1 MAARSLTVNFRAQ
14 GERGVQQAG
23 RRAER
28 ALDDVGKAAKD
39 ASEETASATDSVKG
53 LSESLGETGA
63 AAGELLGAFDKVSGV
78 LGQVGN
84 AAKVLSGVAILELIL
99 QFKAFYETML
109 VNAEE
114 LERQKQLTEALAG
127 AYDGLSNAIRAAEKE
142 AKLAEFSTSPEVQ
155 MQLAGF
161 EARIKD
167 ETFRLTEI
175 QKKLLELGPEQKKTA
190 ELAAKASALGS
201 FDLAARLREKAAKQ
215 LEEVRK
221 LETEQIERS
230 IELAAVQSEREVAV
244 INLTRAEEKRL
255 KDIAETL
262 GIEEEKR
269 GAVAKAVDEQ
279 ASAYERM
286 RQAFFFQLAVGQDAL
301 RDALI
306 GLADGAEA
314 TETAAAVFAAVR
326 AGQQLVVDGYTAIG
340 NAVQQVGAVQ
350 EYIHQQNMQMIAAEV
365 EADAARVQG
374 VVGSAAFLA
383 EQLGASTQLLAGLK
397 AADAIA
403 DAATETAKAF
413 ASAASYDFWAATQH
427 GLSAAGFAVAAAK
440 HLATAA
446 GGGGG
451 GGGGGGAP
459 ALSAPSPPTDSD
471 IAGGGARG
479 GARGDSVINV
489 TFAGDVYDTR
499 EAADRALASRA
510 IRGTNS
516 LSRTAGTPRVRAAAI
531 RDR

>member
-1 MAARSLTVNFRAQ
+1 MGARSLTVNFRAQ
-14 GERGVQQAG
+14 GERKVQQAG
-23 RRAER
+23 KRAEK

-39 ASEETASATDSVKG
+39 AGEESGSATDSVRG

-63 AAGELLGAFDKVSGV
+63 AAGELLGTFDKISGV
-78 LGQVGN
+78 IGQVGN

-142 AKLAEFSTSPEVQ
+142 AKLAEFSSSPEVQ

-175 QKKLLELGPEQKKTA
+175 QKKLLELGPEQQKTA
-190 ELAAKASALGS
+190 ELAAKASAVGS
-201 FDLAARLREKAAKQ
+201 FDLAARLREKATKQ

-269 GAVAKAVDEQ
+269 GAVAKAVNDQ
-279 ASAYERM
+279 ATAYDRM

-301 RDALI
+301 RDALV
-306 GLADGAEA
+306 GLAEGAEA

-326 AGQQLVVDGYTAIG
+326 AGQQLVVDGYNAIG
-340 NAVQQVGAVQ
+340 DAAQQVGAVQ

-365 EADAARVQG
+365 EADATRAQALI
-374 VVGSAAFLA
+374 GSASFLA

-397 AADAIA
+397 AADAFA
-403 DAATETAKAF
+403 DAATEAAAAF
-413 ASAASYDFWAATQH
+413 AAAARYDPWSAAQH
-427 GLSAAGFAVAAAK
+427 TLSAIGYGVAAAK
-440 HLATAA
+440 HLATA

-451 GGGGGGAP
+451 GAGGGGAP

-471 IAGGGARG
+471 IAGGGGRRG
-479 GARGDSVINV
+479 GRGDSVINV

-531 RDR
+531 RER